1 MLLAPCVLEDLNPP
15 PSCVVMVGKGKVR
28 GEGKREKKMTVPLRK
43 EA

>member
-28 GEGKREKKMTVPLRK
+28 GEGKREKK
-43 EA
+43 